1 MSEPK
6 SPESL
11 RQYLSRDLLGEIP
24 LFFEQV
30 MVKDKKASSDD
41 APIMHQRTIAVD
53 AYQTEQYESRA
64 YHKAISKIV

>member
-1 MSEPK
+1 MLEPK

-30 MVKDKKASSDD
+30 IVKDKKALSSN
-41 APIMHQRTIAVD
+41 APVRHQRTIAVD

-64 YHKAISKIV
+64 YHKPISKIV